1 MAKSDEAVRKAGAL
15 GVLAAG
21 AAAALFLLATSLGE
35 SFPPV
40 ARFGGAGWVFI
51 LAWIITMPVL
61 APWLRRRSQV

>member
-1 MAKSDEAVRKAGAL
+1 MTKNDGTVRRAGAL

-21 AAAALFLLATSLGE
+21 AAAALFLAGTWLVDGS
-35 SFPPV
+35 PPV